1 MYTFV
6 TIQDIIKTFITIT
19 RAWGRFEITLLKCLR
34 NKTKNGLGLEI
45 YMMVIVNV
53 MVNSLKYFQFKAGR
67 K

>member
-19 RAWGRFEITLLKCLR
+19 RAWGRFAITLLKCFR
-34 NKTKNGLGLEI
+34 NKTENVLSLEM

-53 MVNSLKYFQFKAGR
+53 MVNSLKYFQFKACQ